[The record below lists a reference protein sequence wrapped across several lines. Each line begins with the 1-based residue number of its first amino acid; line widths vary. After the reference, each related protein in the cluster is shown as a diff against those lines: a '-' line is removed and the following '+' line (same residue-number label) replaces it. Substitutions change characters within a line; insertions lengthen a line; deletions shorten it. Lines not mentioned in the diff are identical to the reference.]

1 MKYIVMTSITLIVM
15 GVSDAH
21 ASTVL
26 VGEVSQTF
34 GLKMMLFVLACLGY
48 VMIKQ
53 ED

>member
-1 MKYIVMTSITLIVM
+1 MKYIVMISITLIVM
-15 GVSDAH
+15 NVSDAH
-21 ASTVL
+21 AATVL
-26 VGEVSQTF
+26 AEEVSQTF